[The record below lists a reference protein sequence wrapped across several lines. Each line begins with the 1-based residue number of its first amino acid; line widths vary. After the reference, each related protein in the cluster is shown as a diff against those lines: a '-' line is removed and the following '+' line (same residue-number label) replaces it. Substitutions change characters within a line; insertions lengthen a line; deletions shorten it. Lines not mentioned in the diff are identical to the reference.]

1 MKAII
6 LAAGKGTR
14 MMPLTQKRPKP
25 LLEIANKPILEY
37 DLDALHGLV
46 DEVLI
51 VVGYKKET
59 IMKYF
64 GTKYKGMKL
73 TYIIQKDVCGTGNA
87 VLQCEPFVKGSFLVM
102 NGDDIYPRKAM
113 KDCLK
118 PKYSILGQEVTDPE
132 KFGVL
137 KTKGKCLDCIVEKPK
152 KFVSNLANTN
162 LHKVDDSVFSILKN
176 MKKSTR
182 GEYEFVDAVTELAK
196 KEKVTCVVTK
206 EWRPVGYPWHLLEAN
221 EFFLGKIKNKRQ
233 GRIEKGVVIK
243 GNVVIGKNTI
253 IKSGV
258 YMEGNIIIGEN
269 CKIGPNCFIRGSTA
283 IGNNCHIGQAV
294 EIKNSLIGAGS
305 NVPHLSYVGDS
316 IIGENV
322 NFGAGSIVA
331 NLRHD
336 NANMKTVING
346 KLIGTGR
353 RKLGA
358 IVGDDVHLGIN
369 TIIYPGRKIYAEKTT
384 LPGEIIKKD
393 VV

>member
-1 MKAII
+1 VKAII

-25 LLEIANKPILEY
+25 LLKIANKPILEY

-51 VVGYKKET
+51 VVGYKKEM

-64 GTKYKGMKL
+64 GTKYKGMKI
-73 TYIIQKDVCGTGNA
+73 TYVIQKDFCGTGNA
-87 VLQCEPFVKGSFLVM
+87 VLQCEPFVKGSFIVM
-102 NGDDIYPRKAM
+102 NGDDIYPK
-113 KDCLK
+113 KGIGDCLK
-118 PKYSILGQEVTDPE
+118 HKYSILAQEVTDPE

-176 MKKSTR
+176 MRKSTR

-206 EWRPVGYPWHLLEAN
+206 EWRPVGYPWHLL

-294 EIKNSLIGAGS
+294 EIKNTIIGAGS

-346 KLIGTGR
+346 KLIETGR

-358 IVGDDVHLGIN
+358 IVGDDAHLGIN